1 MKTGLIAMAFS
12 LFPVSIYAQGYN
24 HQWLLGNYN
33 FIQDP
38 KGRMYIDSNSI
49 NILTEFRKMPFYGT
63 QGNISDSNGNLLM
76 ASNGVWIANATG
88 DTMMNGSGINPGGIT
103 PNWPNGLPMTG
114 NNVFVNYPGD
124 STQYILFHHSADMNG
139 SLAEVH
145 TLYYSLIEIP
155 LDSGRGGVVS
165 KNNVILTDTLGSG
178 IGICKHSNGRDW
190 WVIFTKDNSSFIYEI
205 LFDNNGISL
214 MNTQNLGFVPF
225 NDGNVSQLTFSPD
238 GTKFISST
246 YDNPQSRNSSIVL
259 SRFNRCTGMFS
270 NTVALPLTSG
280 EYLWGLAFSPSGKY
294 AYAASSNYIYQIDA
308 DTYTLVDTV
317 ATFDGFISPGP
328 NCCYTSFWNLY
339 LAADGKIYVT
349 SGSSV
354 RHFSVINSPDSAGI
368 ACDIQQHSIF
378 IGNYAHLRAVPNH
391 PNYYLGCDTTLGCPC
406 LTTGID
412 EAHGHDFKFS
422 VSPNPTSGQLK
433 IMYLLPQNKSGKLEL
448 FDINGRRVYEMN
460 LPPWSTLQQL
470 DVSFLSGGVYN
481 CVIKAGEFRVNKK
494 LVVVR

>member
-63 QGNISDSNGNLLM
+63 QGNISD
-76 ASNGVWIANATG
+76 SNGVWIANATG

-190 WVIFTKDNSSFIYEI
+190 WVIFTK
-205 LFDNNGISL
+205 
-214 MNTQNLGFVPF
+214 
-225 NDGNVSQLTFSPD
+225 
-238 GTKFISST
+238 
-246 YDNPQSRNSSIVL
+246 
-259 SRFNRCTGMFS
+259 
-270 NTVALPLTSG
+270 
-280 EYLWGLAFSPSGKY
+280 
-294 AYAASSNYIYQIDA
+294 
-308 DTYTLVDTV
+308 
-317 ATFDGFISPGP
+317 
-328 NCCYTSFWNLY
+328 
-339 LAADGKIYVT
+339 
-349 SGSSV
+349 
-354 RHFSVINSPDSAGI
+354 
-368 ACDIQQHSIF
+368 
-378 IGNYAHLRAVPNH
+378 
-391 PNYYLGCDTTLGCPC
+391 
-406 LTTGID
+406 
-412 EAHGHDFKFS
+412 
-422 VSPNPTSGQLK
+422 
-433 IMYLLPQNKSGKLEL
+433 
-448 FDINGRRVYEMN
+448 
-460 LPPWSTLQQL
+460 
-470 DVSFLSGGVYN
+470 
-481 CVIKAGEFRVNKK
+481 
-494 LVVVR
+494 